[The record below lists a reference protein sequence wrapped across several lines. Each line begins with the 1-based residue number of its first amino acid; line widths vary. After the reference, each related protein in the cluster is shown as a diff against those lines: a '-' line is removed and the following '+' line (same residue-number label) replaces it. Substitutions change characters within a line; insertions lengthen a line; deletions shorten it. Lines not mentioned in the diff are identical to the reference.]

1 MAEVL
6 ELLGRMTWLDVLD
19 ILLVAGIFYALLRF
33 FRGTRAVQLLRGVL
47 VVAVLFTLLASFGQL
62 RALSWL
68 VGRLLPALLVAIP
81 VVFQPELRR
90 ALERLGRAELFL
102 GRAALSP
109 VAERAIEQVARAA
122 QYLSERRWGA
132 LIVLERETGLQ
143 DYVETGIPLDA
154 VLSTELL
161 VTIFYPNTALHDG
174 AVVIRNGRVAAAS
187 VVLPLAEENATD
199 QVLGTRH
206 RAALGL
212 SLQTDAV
219 VVVVSEETGIIS
231 VMHDGKMIRRLSEKR
246 LLHVL
251 RTFYRRRTPS
261 SNLPP
266 WLERVVARFRQPQ
279 P

>member
-6 ELLGRMTWLDVLD
+6 ELLSRMTWVDALD
-19 ILLVAGIFYALLRF
+19 ILLVAGIFYGLLRF

-47 VVAVLFTLLASFGQL
+47 VVATVFTLLASFGQL

-90 ALERLGRAELFL
+90 ALERLGRADLFL

-109 VAERAIEQVARAA
+109 AAERTIEQVARAA

-132 LIVLERETGLQ
+132 LMVLERETGLQ
-143 DYVETGIPLDA
+143 DYAESGIPLDA

-174 AVVIRNGRVAAAS
+174 AVIIREGRVVAAG
-187 VVLPLAEENATD
+187 VVLPLAEENATEP
-199 QVLGTRH
+199 VLGTRH

-212 SLQTDAV
+212 SQQTDAV

-231 VMHDGKMIRRLSEKR
+231 VTHDGKMIRRLTEKR

-251 RTFYRRRTPS
+251 RTFYRRTS
-261 SNLPP
+261 AEAALPP
-266 WLERVVARFRQPQ
+266 WLARVVERLRRP
-279 P
+279 

>member
-1 MAEVL
+1 ML
-6 ELLGRMTWLDVLD
+6 ELLKRMTWVDALD

-33 FRGTRAVQLLRGVL
+33 FRGTRAVQLLRGIL
-47 VVAVLFTLLASFGQL
+47 VVAAMVALLASFGQL

-109 VAERAIEQVARAA
+109 AAERALEQVARAA

-132 LIVLERETGLQ
+132 LMVLERETGLQ
-143 DYVETGIPLDA
+143 DYAETGIPLDA
-154 VLSTELL
+154 VLSSELL

-174 AVVIRNGRVAAAS
+174 AVIIREGRVVAAG
-187 VVLPLAEENATD
+187 VVLPLAEENATEP
-199 QVLGTRH
+199 VLGTRH

-212 SLQTDAV
+212 SQQTDAV

-231 VMHDGKMIRRLSEKR
+231 VTHDGKMIRRLTEKR

-251 RTFYRRRTPS
+251 RTFYRRTRPS
-261 SNLPP
+261 PNLPS
-266 WLERVVARFRQPQ
+266 WLERA
-279 P
+279 